1 MRPALALTMG
11 DPSGIGPEII
21 ARTFTH
27 KDIVEKARL
36 IVLGDPNMMQLAI
49 EGIRAELKLELIR
62 DPEESSG
69 EFGIISLIPVT
80 DIKPDTFRY
89 GQVDAEY
96 GKAAFSYI
104 EKSIDLAKKGKV
116 LGVVTAPINKES
128 LHLAGYQYSG
138 HTEIFADKTGCSQ
151 YAMVLCNQ
159 NLRVI
164 HVTTHVAMRNACDM
178 ITESRVYQV
187 IELADRVL
195 KELGISHAK
204 IAVAGLNAHASENGL
219 FGHEEQSSILP
230 AIEKAQ
236 KKGISVE
243 GPVPPDTVFV
253 KAMAG
258 QYDMVVAMYHDQG
271 HIPVKLSGFRLNPET
286 GKFDSCSGVNFTA
299 GLPIIRTSVDH
310 GTAFDKAGKFIS
322 NEESMI
328 DAIDIAVK
336 MAVHKLSTKEGCPI

>member
-1 MRPALALTMG
+1 M
-11 DPSGIGPEII
+11 
-21 ARTFTH
+21 
-27 KDIVEKARL
+27 
-36 IVLGDPNMMQLAI
+36 
-49 EGIRAELKLELIR
+49 
-62 DPEESSG
+62 
-69 EFGIISLIPVT
+69 
-80 DIKPDTFRY
+80 
-89 GQVDAEY
+89 
-96 GKAAFSYI
+96 
-104 EKSIDLAKKGKV
+104 
-116 LGVVTAPINKES
+116 
-128 LHLAGYQYSG
+128 
-138 HTEIFADKTGCSQ
+138 
-151 YAMVLCNQ
+151 
-159 NLRVI
+159 
-164 HVTTHVAMRNACDM
+164 
-178 ITESRVYQV
+178 
-187 IELADRVL
+187 
-195 KELGISHAK
+195 
-204 IAVAGLNAHASENGL
+204 NAHASENGL

-253 KAMAG
+253 KALAG